1 MRVFY
6 GEPGVMKKDTKS
18 NSIKYGL
25 PPGTIVHVGEQKI
38 EEVRIL
44 LIQYDTRKFSITE
57 VKSIE
62 EILIKKGMVN
72 WLHIIGLHDIELL
85 DRVMKLFRIPPL
97 VMEDIIN
104 TNQRPKIDI
113 LEDSLFAVIK
123 NIHMDRSD
131 AEIQSNQ
138 VSLVMKKGLVISFF
152 EQPMPTFDP
161 VMERIRHKTGLVRSH
176 REDYLFYILLDL
188 IVDNY
193 FFVLEELEDIIE
205 DLDDEINRYPARDQ
219 GARMQKIR
227 RLIIFLRKYFLPFR
241 EAVFG
246 YLRKGSPLVKKGTLP
261 YFSDLKDHQIRVVEI
276 LETMN
281 DLLMNIIDIYF
292 SNVNLRMNE
301 IIRILTIISTIF
313 IPLTFVAGIYGMNF
327 KHFPELTWKYGY
339 LMVWIVNLLIIC
351 GMFIFFKRKK
361 WF

>member
-1 MRVFY
+1 
-6 GEPGVMKKDTKS
+6 MKKEIKS
-18 NSIKYGL
+18 NSIKLGL

-38 EEVRIL
+38 EKVKTI
-44 LIQYDTRKFSITE
+44 LIQYDTRQFSINE

-62 EILIKKGMVN
+62 DIRTKKGKVN
-72 WLHIIGLHDIELL
+72 WLHIIGLHDIGLL
-85 DRVMKLFRIPPL
+85 TETMNFFNIPSL

-113 LEDSLFAVIK
+113 FEDSLFSVIK
-123 NIHMDRSD
+123 NISIDKTSG
-131 AEIQSNQ
+131 EIQASQ
-138 VSLVMKKGLVISFF
+138 VSLLLQKGLVISFL
-152 EQPMPTFDP
+152 EQPMSTFDP
-161 VMERIRHKTGLVRSH
+161 VIERIRHKTGLVRFQ

-188 IVDNY
+188 VVDNY
-193 FFVLEELEDIIE
+193 FFILEELEEIIE
-205 DLDDEINRYPARDQ
+205 DLDEEIISYPARDQ
-219 GARMQKIR
+219 SMRMQKIR
-227 RLIIFLRKYFLPFR
+227 KTIIFLRRYFLPFR

-246 YLRKGSPLVKKGTLP
+246 FLRKGSPLVKKGTLP

-292 SNVNLRMNE
+292 SNINLRMNE
-301 IIRILTIISTIF
+301 VIRILTIISTIF
-313 IPLTFVAGIYGMNF
+313 IPLTFIAGIYGMNF

-339 LMVWIVNLLIIC
+339 FMVWAVNLVIIA
-351 GMFIFFKRKK
+351 GMIIFFKRKK